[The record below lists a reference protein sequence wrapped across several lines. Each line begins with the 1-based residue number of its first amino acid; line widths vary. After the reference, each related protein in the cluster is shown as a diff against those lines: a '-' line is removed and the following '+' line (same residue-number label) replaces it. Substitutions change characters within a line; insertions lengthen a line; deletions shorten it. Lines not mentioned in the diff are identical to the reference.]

1 MEYYL
6 SNLERIRS
14 WYEKL
19 SCSIETG
26 PVHRYCKK
34 PTGPHG
40 FYLSDCIR
48 DENGRER
55 VRKPFNASI
64 SILYYEKREPKR
76 NNRECERNGMY
87 GQRKWA
93 EPKNLSEDIIVHLLC
108 MNITQHTCKLSFLK
122 NMIKASCFLWLNVKC
137 IDQCCGTKEDIWCV

>member
-1 MEYYL
+1 MKFTIAKELIEIIKMEYYL
-6 SNLERIRS
+6 SNLERIWS

-26 PVHRYCKK
+26 PVHRYFKK
-34 PTGPHG
+34 PTGPTG

-76 NNRECERNGMY
+76 NNRECERNRMY

-93 EPKNLSEDIIVHLLC
+93 
-108 MNITQHTCKLSFLK
+108 
-122 NMIKASCFLWLNVKC
+122 W
-137 IDQCCGTKEDIWCV
+137 TKKFIGRHYCPFTMYEYNTTHS